1 MENILLNDIA
11 YTIRGDVISEED
23 IYYNNQRGGIPVYSS
38 NTKNNGIIGEVDN
51 AFYLKTNAKGGKN
64 EITWTT
70 DGNAGNFILRHNDFL
85 FTNVCGK
92 IKIKDSWKSKIIEQ
106 WLSIYLNVESKKYLT
121 SKGGNA
127 KLMKEQVDNIN
138 IIIPSIEEQKDII
151 HEFNLKNDLL
161 EKVKSAIKRLNIQIE
176 KKISSTTKR
185 FLVKEL
191 FEITSGVR
199 ITQFDIYKNTG
210 NFPVVTSQ
218 TSNEGVAWYG
228 DKNWLKTITKN
239 GKSVIVDKSCLTWTK
254 DGAKWKCGT
263 IFYRDYE
270 FYPNDHCGVLIPKVK
285 LNMNWF
291 RIYAQHIFYQN
302 VVAKDSQGML
312 YEEQMANIEVEI
324 PVKKNGEIDLELQNE
339 IYAEYKRLSDIKEKL
354 ESIVDK
360 YSL

>member
-1 MENILLNDIA
+1 MKNILLNDIA

-23 IYYNNQRGGIPVYSS
+23 IYYNNKNGGIPVYSS
-38 NTKNNGIIGEVDN
+38 NTKNNGMIGEVDN

-92 IKIKDSWKSKIIEQ
+92 IKIKGIWKNKILEQ
-106 WLSIYLNVESKKYLT
+106 WLVIYLNVESKKYLI

-127 KLMKEQVDNIN
+127 KLMKEQVDNIKIN
-138 IIIPSIEEQKDII
+138 IPSIEEQEHII
-151 HEFNLKNDLL
+151 NQFNLKNNLL
-161 EKVKSAIKRLNIQIE
+161 KKVENAIKRLSIQTE
-176 KKISSTTKR
+176 KKISLNTKK
-185 FLVKEL
+185 FLVKDV
-191 FEITSGVR
+191 FEITSGIR

-210 NFPVVTSQ
+210 TFPIVTSQ
-218 TSNEGVAWYG
+218 TRNNGIAWYG
-228 DKNWLKTITKN
+228 DKNWLKTINKN
-239 GKSVIVDKSCLTWTK
+239 GKSVIIDRNCLTWTK

-270 FYPNDHCGVLIPKVK
+270 FYPNDHCGVLIPKVQ

-291 RIYAQHIFYQN
+291 KIYAQHIFYQN

-324 PVKKNGEIDLELQNE
+324 PVKENGEIDIEIQNE

-354 ESIVDK
+354 ESIIDK